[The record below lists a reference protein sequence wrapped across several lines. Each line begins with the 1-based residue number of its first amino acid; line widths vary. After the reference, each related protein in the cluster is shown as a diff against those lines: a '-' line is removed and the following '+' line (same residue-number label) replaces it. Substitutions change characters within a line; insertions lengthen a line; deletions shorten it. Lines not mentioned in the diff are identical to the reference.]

1 MKEEYIQ
8 LLSVPLPTMSR
19 WLALWKKQPG
29 GPSLVFL
36 LGRGSFVVVP
46 MTVGEVWPVHRRPG
60 SRTGHSVTEGRVSA
74 VTGLIITGNNRRE

>member
-29 GPSLVFL
+29 GPSSGGPGFSPREGVVCS
-36 LGRGSFVVVP
+36 GADDRGGSLASSP
-46 MTVGEVWPVHRRPG
+46 PQSWKLYRPL
-60 SRTGHSVTEGRVSA
+60 SY
-74 VTGLIITGNNRRE
+74 